1 MVKILDCTTRDG
13 GHKTKWNFNE
23 DFVFSLMEC
32 LNNSNISYYEIGY
45 RNHYDN
51 EGKGIFYNCTPEFLG
66 KFYKA
71 KGNLEL
77 GVMTDTSR
85 YLAED
90 FQGRDKDN
98 IDFVRIA
105 CHPDRIRETLEI
117 SKDLHNKGYK
127 VLLQLMEAPNIDEAG
142 YLNLFEFDNKDIFET
157 VYLADS
163 YSTMHPNEIEEYFNK
178 MEMLGYKKIS
188 FHAHNKIQLALK
200 NTLKA
205 IEHGAYS
212 VDVTL
217 DGIGRDGNLDAVK
230 LLDNLKNYP
239 TGFYKQLHNLA

>member
-23 DFVFSLMEC
+23 DFIFSLMEC
-32 LNNSNISYYEIGY
+32 LNNSNVSYYEIGY

-51 EGKGIFYNCTPEFLG
+51 EGKGIFYNCSPKFLE
-66 KFYKA
+66 KFYNA

-90 FQGRDKDN
+90 FQGKDKDN
-98 IDFVRIA
+98 IDFIRIA

-142 YLNLFEFDNKDIFET
+142 YLSLFEFDNKDIFET

-163 YSTMHPNEIEEYFNK
+163 YSTMHPNEIEKYFNK
-178 MEMLGYKKIS
+178 MKMIGYEKIS
-188 FHAHNKIQLALK
+188 FHAHDKIQLALK
-200 NTLKA
+200 NTFKA
-205 IEHGAYS
+205 IELGAYS

-230 LLDNLKNYP
+230 LLDNLKDYP

>member
-51 EGKGIFYNCTPEFLG
+51 ERKGIFYNCNSEFLE

-90 FQGRDKDN
+90 FQGKDKDN

-142 YLNLFEFDNKDIFET
+142 YLSLFEFDNKDIFET

-163 YSTMHPNEIEEYFNK
+163 YSTMHPNEIDKYFNK

>member
-1 MVKILDCTTRDG
+1 
-13 GHKTKWNFNE
+13 
-23 DFVFSLMEC
+23 
-32 LNNSNISYYEIGY
+32 
-45 RNHYDN
+45 
-51 EGKGIFYNCTPEFLG
+51 
-66 KFYKA
+66 
-71 KGNLEL
+71 
-77 GVMTDTSR
+77 MTDTSR

-90 FQGRDKDN
+90 FQGKDKDN

-142 YLNLFEFDNKDIFET
+142 YLSLFEFDNKDIFET

-163 YSTMHPNEIEEYFNK
+163 YSTMHPNEIEKYFNK

>member
-142 YLNLFEFDNKDIFET
+142 YLSLFEFDNKDIFET

-163 YSTMHPNEIEEYFNK
+163 YSTMHPNEIEKYFNK

>member
-51 EGKGIFYNCTPEFLG
+51 EGKGIFYNCTPEFLE

-90 FQGRDKDN
+90 FQGKDKDN

-142 YLNLFEFDNKDIFET
+142 YLSLFEFDNKDIFET

-163 YSTMHPNEIEEYFNK
+163 YSTMHPNEIEKYFNK

-217 DGIGRDGNLDAVK
+217 DGIGRDGNLDAVE

>member
-51 EGKGIFYNCTPEFLG
+51 EGKGIFYNCTPEFLE

-142 YLNLFEFDNKDIFET
+142 YLSLFEFDNKDIFET

-163 YSTMHPNEIEEYFNK
+163 YSTMHPNEIEKYFNK

>member
-51 EGKGIFYNCTPEFLG
+51 EGKGIFYNCTPEFLE

-117 SKDLHNKGYK
+117 SKDLHDKGYK

-142 YLNLFEFDNKDIFET
+142 YLSLFEFDNKDIFET

-163 YSTMHPNEIEEYFNK
+163 YSTMHPNEIEKYFNK

>member
-142 YLNLFEFDNKDIFET
+142 YLSLFEFDNKDIFET

-163 YSTMHPNEIEEYFNK
+163 YSTMHPNEIDKYFNK

-239 TGFYKQLHNLA
+239 TGFYKQLHNLT

>member
-90 FQGRDKDN
+90 FQGKDKDN

-142 YLNLFEFDNKDIFET
+142 YLSLFEFDNKDIFET

-163 YSTMHPNEIEEYFNK
+163 YSTMHPNEIEKYFNK

>member
-90 FQGRDKDN
+90 FQGKDKDN

-142 YLNLFEFDNKDIFET
+142 YLSLFEFDNKDIFET

-163 YSTMHPNEIEEYFNK
+163 YSTMHPNEIENYFNK

>member
-23 DFVFSLMEC
+23 DFIFSLMEC
-32 LNNSNISYYEIGY
+32 LNNSNVSYYEIGY

-51 EGKGIFYNCTPEFLG
+51 EGKGIFYNCSPEFLE
-66 KFYKA
+66 KFYNA

-90 FQGRDKDN
+90 FQGKDKDN
-98 IDFVRIA
+98 IDFIRIA

-142 YLNLFEFDNKDIFET
+142 YLSLFEFDNKEIFET

-163 YSTMHPNEIEEYFNK
+163 YSTMHPNEIEKYFNK
-178 MEMLGYKKIS
+178 MKMIGYEKIS
-188 FHAHNKIQLALK
+188 FHAHDKIQLALK

-205 IEHGAYS
+205 IELGAYS

-230 LLDNLKNYP
+230 LLDNLKDYP

>member
-51 EGKGIFYNCTPEFLG
+51 EGKGIFYNCNPEFLE

-90 FQGRDKDN
+90 FQGKDKDN

-142 YLNLFEFDNKDIFET
+142 YLSLFEFDNKDIFET

-217 DGIGRDGNLDAVK
+217 DGIGRDGNLDAVE

>member
-51 EGKGIFYNCTPEFLG
+51 EGKGIFYNCTPEFLE

-117 SKDLHNKGYK
+117 SKDLHDKGYK

-142 YLNLFEFDNKDIFET
+142 YLSLFEFDNKDIFET

-163 YSTMHPNEIEEYFNK
+163 YSTMHPNEIENYFNK

>member
-51 EGKGIFYNCTPEFLG
+51 EGKGIFYNCTPEFLE

-90 FQGRDKDN
+90 FQGKDKDN

-142 YLNLFEFDNKDIFET
+142 YLSLFEFDNKDIFET

-163 YSTMHPNEIEEYFNK
+163 YSTMHPNEIEKYFNK

-205 IEHGAYS
+205 IEQGAYS

>member
-142 YLNLFEFDNKDIFET
+142 YLSLFEFDNKDIFET

-163 YSTMHPNEIEEYFNK
+163 YSTMHPNEIENYFNK

>member
-23 DFVFSLMEC
+23 NFVFSLMEC

-51 EGKGIFYNCTPEFLG
+51 EGKGIFYNCTPEFLE

-142 YLNLFEFDNKDIFET
+142 YLSLFEFDNKDIFET

-163 YSTMHPNEIEEYFNK
+163 YSTMHPNEIENYFNK

-217 DGIGRDGNLDAVK
+217 DGIGRDGNLDAVE

>member
-51 EGKGIFYNCTPEFLG
+51 EGKGIFYNCTPEFLE

-90 FQGRDKDN
+90 FQGKDKDN

-142 YLNLFEFDNKDIFET
+142 YLSLFEFDNKDIFET

-163 YSTMHPNEIEEYFNK
+163 YSTMHPNEIENYFNK

>member
-142 YLNLFEFDNKDIFET
+142 YLSLFEFDNKDIFET

-163 YSTMHPNEIEEYFNK
+163 YSTMHPNEIENYFNK

-230 LLDNLKNYP
+230 LLDNTVCPMFNRFKSI
-239 TGFYKQLHNLA
+239 F

>member
-51 EGKGIFYNCTPEFLG
+51 EGKGIFYNCNPKFLE

-90 FQGRDKDN
+90 FQGKDKDN

-142 YLNLFEFDNKDIFET
+142 YLSLFEFDNKDIFET

-163 YSTMHPNEIEEYFNK
+163 YSTMHPNEIEKYFNK

>member
-51 EGKGIFYNCTPEFLG
+51 EGKGIFYNCNPEFLE
-66 KFYKA
+66 KFYKE

-90 FQGRDKDN
+90 FQGKDKDN

-142 YLNLFEFDNKDIFET
+142 YLSLFEFDNKDIFET

-163 YSTMHPNEIEEYFNK
+163 YSTMHPNEIEKYFNK

>member
-51 EGKGIFYNCTPEFLG
+51 EGKGIFYNCNPKFLE

-142 YLNLFEFDNKDIFET
+142 YLSLFEFDNKDIFET

-163 YSTMHPNEIEEYFNK
+163 YSTMHPNEIEKYFNK

-239 TGFYKQLHNLA
+239 TGFYKQLHNLV

>member
-23 DFVFSLMEC
+23 DFIFSLMEC
-32 LNNSNISYYEIGY
+32 LNNSNVSYYEIGY

-51 EGKGIFYNCTPEFLG
+51 EGKGIFYNCSPEFLE
-66 KFYKA
+66 KFYNA

-90 FQGRDKDN
+90 FQGKDKDN
-98 IDFVRIA
+98 IDFIRIA

-142 YLNLFEFDNKDIFET
+142 YLSLFEFDNKEIFET

-163 YSTMHPNEIEEYFNK
+163 YSTMHPNEIEKYFNK
-178 MEMLGYKKIS
+178 MKMIGYEKIS
-188 FHAHNKIQLALK
+188 FHAHDKIQLALK

-205 IEHGAYS
+205 IELGAYS

-230 LLDNLKNYP
+230 LLDKLKDYP

>member
-23 DFVFSLMEC
+23 DFIFSLMEC
-32 LNNSNISYYEIGY
+32 LNNSNVSYYEIGY

-51 EGKGIFYNCTPEFLG
+51 EGKGIFYNCSPEFLE

-90 FQGRDKDN
+90 FQGKDKDN

-117 SKDLHNKGYK
+117 SKDLYNKGYK

-142 YLNLFEFDNKDIFET
+142 YLSLFEFDNKEIFET

-163 YSTMHPNEIEEYFNK
+163 YSTMHPNEIEKYFNK
-178 MEMLGYKKIS
+178 MGMIGYEKIS
-188 FHAHNKIQLALK
+188 FHAHDKIQLALK

-205 IEHGAYS
+205 IELGAYS

-230 LLDNLKNYP
+230 LLDNLKDYP
-239 TGFYKQLHNLA
+239 TGFYKQLRNLV

>member
-45 RNHYDN
+45 RNYYDN
-51 EGKGIFYNCTPEFLG
+51 EGKGIFYNCNPEFLE

-90 FQGRDKDN
+90 FQGKDKDN

-142 YLNLFEFDNKDIFET
+142 YLSLFEFDNKDIFET

-163 YSTMHPNEIEEYFNK
+163 YSTMHPNEIEKYFNK

>member
-13 GHKTKWNFNE
+13 GHKTNWNFSE
-23 DFVFSLMEC
+23 DFIFSLIEC
-32 LNNSNISYYEIGY
+32 LNNSSVSYYEIGY

-51 EGKGIFYNCTPEFLG
+51 EGKGIFYNCSPEFLE
-66 KFYKA
+66 KFYKE

-85 YLAED
+85 YLAQD
-90 FQGRDKDN
+90 FIGKDKDY
-98 IDFVRIA
+98 IDFIRIA

-117 SKDLHNKGYK
+117 SKDLYDKGYK

-142 YLNLFEFDNKDIFET
+142 YLSLFEFAHKEIFET

-163 YSTMHPNEIEEYFNK
+163 YSTMHPNEIAKYFNK
-178 MEMLGYKKIS
+178 MKMIGYEKLS
-188 FHAHNKIQLALK
+188 FHAHDKIQLALK

-205 IEHGAYS
+205 IELGAYS

-230 LLDNLKNYP
+230 LLDNLDGFP
-239 TGFYKQLHNLA
+239 IGFYKQLHNLA

>member
-51 EGKGIFYNCTPEFLG
+51 EGKGIFYNCTPEFLE

-90 FQGRDKDN
+90 FQGKDKDN

-142 YLNLFEFDNKDIFET
+142 YLSLFEFDNKDIFET

-163 YSTMHPNEIEEYFNK
+163 YSTMHPNEIDKYFNK

>member
-51 EGKGIFYNCTPEFLG
+51 EGKGIFYNCTPEFLE

-142 YLNLFEFDNKDIFET
+142 YLSLFEFDNKDIFET

-163 YSTMHPNEIEEYFNK
+163 YSTMHPNEIENYFNK

-217 DGIGRDGNLDAVK
+217 DEIGRDGNLDAVK

>member
-51 EGKGIFYNCTPEFLG
+51 EGKGIFYNCTPEFLE

-90 FQGRDKDN
+90 FQGKDKDN

-142 YLNLFEFDNKDIFET
+142 YLSLFEFDNKDIFET

-163 YSTMHPNEIEEYFNK
+163 YSTMHPNEIEKYFNK

-239 TGFYKQLHNLA
+239 TGFYKQLHNLT

>member
-1 MVKILDCTTRDG
+1 
-13 GHKTKWNFNE
+13 
-23 DFVFSLMEC
+23 ME
-32 LNNSNISYYEIGY
+32 
-45 RNHYDN
+45 
-51 EGKGIFYNCTPEFLG
+51 

-90 FQGRDKDN
+90 FQGKDKDN

-142 YLNLFEFDNKDIFET
+142 YLSLFEFDNKDIFET

>member
-51 EGKGIFYNCTPEFLG
+51 EGKGIFYNCNSEFLE

-85 YLAED
+85 YLVED
-90 FQGRDKDN
+90 FQGKDKDN

-142 YLNLFEFDNKDIFET
+142 YLSLFEFDNKDIFET

-163 YSTMHPNEIEEYFNK
+163 YSTMHPNEIEKYFNK

>member
-23 DFVFSLMEC
+23 DFIFSLMEC
-32 LNNSNISYYEIGY
+32 LNNSNVSYYEIGY

-51 EGKGIFYNCTPEFLG
+51 DGKGIFYNCSPEFLE

-90 FQGRDKDN
+90 FQGKDKDHV
-98 IDFVRIA
+98 DFVRIA

-117 SKDLHNKGYK
+117 SKDLYNKGYK

-142 YLNLFEFDNKDIFET
+142 YLSLFEFDHKEIFET

-163 YSTMHPNEIEEYFNK
+163 YSTMHPNEIEKYFNK
-178 MEMLGYKKIS
+178 MEMIGYEKIS
-188 FHAHNKIQLALK
+188 FHAHDKIQLALK

-205 IEHGAYS
+205 IELGAYS

-230 LLDNLKNYP
+230 LLDNLKDYP
-239 TGFYKQLHNLA
+239 TGFYKQLRHLA

>member
-45 RNHYDN
+45 RTPYDN
-51 EGKGIFYNCTPEFLG
+51 EGKGIFYNCNSEFLE

-90 FQGRDKDN
+90 FQGKDKDN

-142 YLNLFEFDNKDIFET
+142 YLSLFEFDNKDIFET

-163 YSTMHPNEIEEYFNK
+163 YSTMHPNEIEKYFNK

>member
-13 GHKTKWNFNE
+13 GHKTKWDFNE

-32 LNNSNISYYEIGY
+32 LNNSNVDYYEIGY
-45 RNHYDN
+45 RNHFDTD
-51 EGKGIFYNCTPEFLG
+51 GKGIFYKCSPEFLE
-66 KFYKA
+66 KFYRE
-71 KGNLEL
+71 KGKLQL

-90 FQGRDKDN
+90 FLGKDKDN

-105 CHPDRIRETLEI
+105 CHPDKIRETLDI
-117 SKDLHNKGYK
+117 SKDLYNKKYK
-127 VLLQLMEAPNIDEAG
+127 VFLQLMEAPNIDEAG
-142 YLNLFEFDNKDIFET
+142 YLSLFEFENKDIFES

-163 YSTMHPNEIEEYFNK
+163 YSTMHPNEIEKYFKK

-188 FHAHNKIQLALK
+188 FHAHNKIGLALK
-200 NTLKA
+200 NTQSA
-205 IEHGAYS
+205 IESGAYS

-217 DGIGRDGNLDAVK
+217 DGIGRDGNLNAVD
-230 LLDNLKNYP
+230 LLDTLPDYS

>member
-51 EGKGIFYNCTPEFLG
+51 EGKGIFYNCTPEFLE

-90 FQGRDKDN
+90 FQGKDKDN

-142 YLNLFEFDNKDIFET
+142 YLSLFEFDNKDIFET

-163 YSTMHPNEIEEYFNK
+163 YSTMHPNEIEKYFNK

>member
-51 EGKGIFYNCTPEFLG
+51 EGKGIFYNCTPEFLE

-142 YLNLFEFDNKDIFET
+142 YLSLFEFDNKDIFET

-163 YSTMHPNEIEEYFNK
+163 YSTMHPNEIENYFNK

-205 IEHGAYS
+205 IEHGAYC

>member
-51 EGKGIFYNCTPEFLG
+51 EEKGIFYNCNPEFLE

-90 FQGRDKDN
+90 FQGKDKDN

-142 YLNLFEFDNKDIFET
+142 YLSLFEFDNKDIFET

-163 YSTMHPNEIEEYFNK
+163 YSTMHPNEIEKYFNK

>member
-90 FQGRDKDN
+90 FQGKDKDN

-142 YLNLFEFDNKDIFET
+142 YLSLFEFDNKDIFET

>member
-51 EGKGIFYNCTPEFLG
+51 EGKGIFYNCTPEFLE

-90 FQGRDKDN
+90 FQGKDKDN

-142 YLNLFEFDNKDIFET
+142 YLSLFEFDNKDIFET

>member
-51 EGKGIFYNCTPEFLG
+51 EGKGIFYNCSPEFLE

-142 YLNLFEFDNKDIFET
+142 YLSLFEFDNKDIFET

-163 YSTMHPNEIEEYFNK
+163 YSTMHPNEIEKYFNK
-178 MEMLGYKKIS
+178 MKMLGYKKIS